1 MDSRDLLEALLVLAD
16 SAELEVR
23 ILTAAAAASDFS
35 PMGSAACRVG
45 TRIWVV
51 LSPDDPTEHQAEVLA
66 EALAQFRGDFLEER
80 FVAPAVRDFISRVD
94 PTQR

>member
-51 LSPDDPTEHQAEVLA
+51 LSPDDPSAHQSEVLG
-66 EALAQFRGDFLEER
+66 EALSRYRSEFLEGR
-80 FVAPAVRDFISRVD
+80 FMAPALRELIDRVD
-94 PTQR
+94 PLRR